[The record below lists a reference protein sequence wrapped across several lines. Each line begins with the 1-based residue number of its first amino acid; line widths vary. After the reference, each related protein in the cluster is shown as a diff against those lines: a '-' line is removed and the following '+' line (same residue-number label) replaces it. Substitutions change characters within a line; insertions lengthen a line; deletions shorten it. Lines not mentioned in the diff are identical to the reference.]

1 MRLTYNQTATEL
13 SRRSVDK
20 SIKLVSAN
28 NKLVFVLLRDE
39 VFSPV

>member
-1 MRLTYNQTATEL
+1 MRLTYNQPALEL

-20 SIKLVSAN
+20 LIKLVSAN
-28 NKLVFVLLRDE
+28 NKLVSFYLRDE

>member
-1 MRLTYNQTATEL
+1 MRLTYNQPAIEL

-28 NKLVFVLLRDE
+28 SKLVSFSLRDE